1 MTNDTIELH
10 FKGAGITFDAKIAP
24 GDTTEAERAR
34 KVATFLLDM
43 VAGDPGTAAG
53 PGRKVK
59 RPRAEQNPE
68 MPVTIDPEAESL

>member
-24 GDTTEAERAR
+24 GDIAEAERAR

-43 VAGDPGTAAG
+43 VTGDPGAAAG
-53 PGRKVK
+53 PARKGK
-59 RPRAEQNPE
+59 RPRAEANPE
-68 MPVTIDPEAESL
+68 LPVTTDTEAESL

>member
-1 MTNDTIELH
+1 MTNDAIELH

-24 GDTTEAERAR
+24 GDTAEAERAR

-43 VAGDPGTAAG
+43 VTGEPGAAVG
-53 PGRKVK
+53 PARKAK

-68 MPVTIDPEAESL
+68 LLATTDPEAESL